1 MRNGIL
7 MGALIVLLVALAAV
21 QPGCSLTQTQ
31 SEHAHV
37 YDRVFYHDVYMIPDD
52 VDLLLMLDRPTRL
65 SRWLVTY

>member
-7 MGALIVLLVALAAV
+7 MGALIVVLVALVAV

-31 SEHAHV
+31 SEHAHL
-37 YDRVFYHDVYMIPDD
+37 YDRDVYHDVGMIPDD

-65 SRWLVTY
+65 SRWIVTY